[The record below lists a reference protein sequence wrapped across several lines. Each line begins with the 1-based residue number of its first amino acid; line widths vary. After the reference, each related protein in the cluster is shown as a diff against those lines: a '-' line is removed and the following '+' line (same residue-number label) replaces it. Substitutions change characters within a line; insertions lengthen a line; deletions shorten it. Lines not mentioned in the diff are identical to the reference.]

1 MASCQNGI
9 PRWLVSGILRILILL
24 SQRNGQQ
31 KAIFLTL
38 IGPETYALAGSLAAP
53 KDLAHVNYEEI
64 VNILTGHFC
73 PRPNLIVQRYHFNKH
88 NQGNEPIATYIAEL
102 RRLKSLVKRLLSEKD
117 LTFEKAMDIALC
129 DESASAN
136 ASVLMETTPDV
147 NILKKANKSEPFY
160 FKSKQPE
167 FNRIAKGLNKKI
179 ICIRC
184 KGNHLPHVCKFR
196 NSKCFKC
203 GKIGHLQKA
212 CLTRVKKFE

>member
-1 MASCQNGI
+1 MEYQEKWTTYVERMIFFFLANGI
-9 PRWLVSGILRILILL
+9 ENIT
-24 SQRNGQQ
+24 QK

-64 VNILTGHFC
+64 RQISVW
-73 PRPNLIVQRYHFNKH
+73 
-88 NQGNEPIATYIAEL
+88 
-102 RRLKSLVKRLLSEKD
+102 LKKESLVKRLLSEKD

-212 CLTRVKKFE
+212 CLTRVKKFDN